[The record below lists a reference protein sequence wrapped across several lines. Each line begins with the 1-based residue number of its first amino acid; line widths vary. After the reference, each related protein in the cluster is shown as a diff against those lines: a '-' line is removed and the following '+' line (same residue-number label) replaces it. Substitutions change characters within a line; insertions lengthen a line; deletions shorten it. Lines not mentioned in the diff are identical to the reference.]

1 MFMWEEL
8 VELGEENL
16 GDEEKKA
23 RNFRAKLLGLIY
35 EDLLK
40 VWFKNKCYEVLRK
53 DVRKG
58 KYGKKKAAV
67 DFILK
72 KGCNLYAVEA
82 KCWPAYLNGKL
93 KKITLNNIEQ
103 IKKEF
108 KTPFLEKDFVKKY
121 TFKENGINGK
131 ILVWWDV
138 EESEVE
144 QIKRDLNLSE
154 LISIKK
160 VLNDLKKEPNKEIKE
175 IVGKYKK
182 RADELFDALL
192 NG

>member
-1 MFMWEEL
+1 MWEEL

-40 VWFKNKCYEVLRK
+40 VWFKNKGYEVVGK

-58 KYGKKKAAV
+58 KYGEKKTAV

-103 IKKEF
+103 IKI